1 VAEESPHFC
10 YIKLWEILAF
20 SFSCLACEFDSME
33 LEDDYAIFLQNRRF
47 LEMGRLTLVFS
58 LVSKYEYLWDSLPGL
73 VYLVAG

>member
-1 VAEESPHFC
+1 
-10 YIKLWEILAF
+10 
-20 SFSCLACEFDSME
+20 ME
-33 LEDDYAIFLQNRRF
+33 LEDDYAVLLQNRRF